1 MAISIAIMERG
12 MEKQV
17 SIAEAKDQFS
27 AVVQAAER
35 GAVVCITRR
44 GHAVARVL
52 SEEEYQRL
60 TRRRRPIDWGTT
72 LIDTRGFKFDREEAN
87 ARR

>member
-1 MAISIAIMERG
+1 
-12 MEKQV
+12 MEKLV

-35 GAVVCITRR
+35 GAVVTVTRR
-44 GHAVARVL
+44 GRVVARLL

-60 TRRRRPIDWGTT
+60 SRRRRPIDWGDR
-72 LIDTRGFKFDREEAN
+72 LVDLRGFKFDREDAN
-87 ARR
+87 SRG

>member
-1 MAISIAIMERG
+1 

-35 GAVVCITRR
+35 GAVVTVTRR
-44 GHAVARVL
+44 GHAVARMV
-52 SEEEYQRL
+52 SEQEYQRL
-60 TRRRRPIDWGTT
+60 TRRRRPIDWGDR
-72 LIDTRGFKFDREEAN
+72 LVDLRGFKFNREDAN

>member
-1 MAISIAIMERG
+1 MAISIAIMVDG
-12 MEKQV
+12 MEKQI
-17 SIAEAKDQFS
+17 SIAKAKDQFS

-35 GAVVCITRR
+35 GAVVTVTRR

-52 SEEEYQRL
+52 SEQAYQRL
-60 TRRRRPIDWGTT
+60 MRRRRPIDWGTT